1 MLTIYLPDD
10 VPVMPLI
17 GALGDIGYAVESVE
31 SDTLHFKGEYRPS
44 EAANTIES
52 LVKACERQS
61 ANLAKYEAEIEQ
73 LRAEV
78 KS

>member
-1 MLTIYLPDD
+1 MLTIHLPDD
-10 VPVMPLI
+10 VPMMSLI
-17 GALGDIGYAVESVE
+17 GTLGDIGYTVDSIGQAEIS
-31 SDTLHFKGEYRPS
+31 FKGEYRPS
-44 EAANTIES
+44 EAAETIES

-61 ANLAKYEAEIEQ
+61 ANLAKYEAEIER